1 MQRRWFSTARL
12 QMALSLLMVSCAFA
26 RGDETGRDAN
36 QLKVAL
42 SLNVVTN
49 GVATS
54 RDGRIFMTIVRMDG
68 SGGVALYLNRR
79 LASEGIHELS
89 AARHPGLYR
98 EVLEALQR
106 SGESQISLTDPDAG
120 AMAADPEV
128 GVGYNT

>member
-1 MQRRWFSTARL
+1 
-12 QMALSLLMVSCAFA
+12 MALSLLMVSCAFA

-79 LASEGIHELS
+79 LASEGIHELLT
-89 AARHPGLYR
+89 R
-98 EVLEALQR
+98 ALIMQHEPR
-106 SGESQISLTDPDAG
+106 VETATSYDGCYGAG
-120 AMAADPEV
+120 
-128 GVGYNT
+128 